1 MDGITIR
8 SATASDAAGMARLL
22 DQLGYPQDPET
33 FPAVL
38 QTALQDP
45 GLNIVLAELGDR
57 CLALLCFRI
66 SLSIRL
72 AGYQISIEELVVAPE
87 ARGKRLG
94 SRLVDKVKEHARQ
107 SGAVLLEVHTSTSR
121 ESFKRQFYI
130 KKGFERAESCVLRW
144 RPQGRFPDASDR
156 SERNEE
162 PSSPCQA

>member
-1 MDGITIR
+1 
-8 SATASDAAGMARLL
+8 MARLL

-38 QTALQDP
+38 QAALKDP
-45 GLNIVLAELGDR
+45 GLNILLAELGDR
-57 CLALLCFRI
+57 CLALLCFRTF
-66 SLSIRL
+66 LSIRL

-94 SRLVDKVKEHARQ
+94 SRLVDQVKDRARQ
-107 SGAVLLEVHTSTSR
+107 CGAVLLEVHTRTSR

-144 RPQGRFPDASDR
+144 RPNGRSSDESDR
-156 SERNEE
+156 SQRNEE
-162 PSSPCQA
+162 PSSPCHA